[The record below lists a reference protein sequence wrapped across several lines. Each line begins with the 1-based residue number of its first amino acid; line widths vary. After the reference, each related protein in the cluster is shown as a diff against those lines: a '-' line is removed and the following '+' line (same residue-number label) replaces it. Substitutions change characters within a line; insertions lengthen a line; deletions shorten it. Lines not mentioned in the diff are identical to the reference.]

1 MFIGNFKSAGNSYS
15 GVIQTLTFKVEA
27 VFEPIEKKSAKS
39 PDYRVTTGKT
49 DIGVA
54 WKETSEAGNAYLSVR
69 LDDPCL
75 PAPIQCALV
84 KTEDGHRLA
93 WDRPRQ
99 RA

>member
-1 MFIGNFKSAGNSYS
+1 MEGNERG
-15 GVIQTLTFKVEA
+15 
-27 VFEPIEKKSAKS
+27 
-39 PDYRVTTGKT
+39 
-49 DIGVA
+49 
-54 WKETSEAGNAYLSVR
+54 GNAYLSVR